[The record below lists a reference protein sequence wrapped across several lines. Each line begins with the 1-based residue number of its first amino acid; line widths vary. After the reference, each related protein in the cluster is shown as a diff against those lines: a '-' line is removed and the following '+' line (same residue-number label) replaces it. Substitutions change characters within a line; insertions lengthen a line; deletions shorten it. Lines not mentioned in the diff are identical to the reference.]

1 MPPLCIHVDLR
12 NSFKVTYDKV
22 IYWWN
27 AYSDWIKGIL
37 RVKFLGEL
45 MYFCRY
51 QLCFCFDQDQL
62 KVLVIT
68 TAQLHPTKTELRFC
82 IGSNP
87 AWGVSKIRDGE
98 DLWQWLRL
106 YRRLNALLWST
117 IPQKQFI
124 IIIIIT
130 YWYWYW
136 SENCSCYCGYS
147 ITVTFFFTKT
157 ENRTK
162 KSLTQLSHHCF
173 E

>member
-130 YWYWYW
+130 AV
-136 SENCSCYCGYS
+136 
-147 ITVTFFFTKT
+147 IVDI
-157 ENRTK
+157 
-162 KSLTQLSHHCF
+162 L
-173 E
+173 